1 MGIRTKIRLGFTSL
15 GLLLILAAVI
25 SYFELARLNGITRR
39 IISEGA
45 TSVELSNDI
54 LDAINRE
61 DGNIMIYL
69 RDKDTVSFN
78 RLSRK
83 SLGDL
88 DSVLYSMKSSFPEN
102 KLLDTLINRKKAY
115 SETIN
120 AFADNSAL
128 RDATWY
134 FTVYKHDY
142 NALVDAVKDFM
153 RSTQELVTVEAS
165 NIQQSAYRSIMQGIV
180 SVGASLVLIL
190 MFYFLI
196 EAYYITPIIRITKGL
211 RNFLLMRVP
220 FKVEIT
226 GRDEVFMLKEYI
238 EQLLLRLKAKKSV
251 EDTSMKN

>member
-15 GLLLILAAVI
+15 GLLLVLAAVI
-25 SYFELARLNGITRR
+25 SYFELVRLNGITRR

-61 DGNIMIYL
+61 DGNIIGYF

-102 KLLDTLINRKKAY
+102 KLLDTLIARKRAY
-115 SETIN
+115 SETVSS
-120 AFADNSAL
+120 FVGNSNS
-128 RDATWY
+128 RDIGWY
-134 FTVYKHDY
+134 FTVYKHSY
-142 NALVDAVKDFM
+142 NAFVAAVKDFM
-153 RSTQELVTVEAS
+153 RSTQDLVAVEAS

-180 SVGASLVLIL
+180 SVGASLVLIF
-190 MFYFLI
+190 MFYSLI
-196 EAYYITPIIRITKGL
+196 EVYYITPIIRMTKGL
-211 RNFLLMRVP
+211 KNFLLMRVP
-220 FKVEIT
+220 FTVEVT

-251 EDTSMKN
+251 EDTSMKS

>member
-1 MGIRTKIRLGFTSL
+1 M
-15 GLLLILAAVI
+15 
-25 SYFELARLNGITRR
+25 
-39 IISEGA
+39 
-45 TSVELSNDI
+45 
-54 LDAINRE
+54 
-61 DGNIMIYL
+61 
-69 RDKDTVSFN
+69 
-78 RLSRK
+78 
-83 SLGDL
+83 
-88 DSVLYSMKSSFPEN
+88 
-102 KLLDTLINRKKAY
+102 
-115 SETIN
+115 
-120 AFADNSAL
+120 
-128 RDATWY
+128 
-134 FTVYKHDY
+134 
-142 NALVDAVKDFM
+142 DAVKDFM